1 MFECFKCSYVF
12 FTCSWVFITC
22 SCITLV
28 LILNSYK
35 KYEKDVCL
43 IILSN
48 P

>member
-1 MFECFKCSYVF
+1 MFEYFKCSYVF

-28 LILNSYK
+28 LILNSHK
-35 KYEKDVCL
+35 KHEKDICL